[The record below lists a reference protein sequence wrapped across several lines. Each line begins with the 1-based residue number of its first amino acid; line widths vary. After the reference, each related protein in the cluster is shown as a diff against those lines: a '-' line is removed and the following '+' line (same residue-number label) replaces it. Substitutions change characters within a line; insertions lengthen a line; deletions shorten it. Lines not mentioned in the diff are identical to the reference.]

1 MTKKMVSQLSVLAA
15 SLMLAA
21 CGGGNNAQSTAPA
34 SGETAKTAPASSSG
48 SKTLVYCSEGSPSGF
63 DPAQWTD
70 GTSFDASAY
79 PIYNGLVQ
87 FPRNGTEIQPALA
100 EKWDISEDNKTY
112 TFHLRKGVKFHSNES
127 FTPSREFNA
136 DDVVFTFKRLS
147 DPNFAFNKAYPT
159 EFPYA
164 VDMGLPDNIANV
176 EKVDDYTVKITLKEV
191 DAPFLQN
198 IAMPFAYIGSAEY
211 ADKLEKAGK
220 AADYNTQ
227 PIGTGPFKF
236 VSYNKDSQIRY
247 AKHADYWNVNDVHID
262 NLVFAITKDSAVRAQ
277 KVAAGECHVSAYPKT
292 AEVEAAKKAG
302 KINIIEQSGFN
313 LGYVGY
319 NVEKAPFKDLKVRQ
333 ALDMAINR
341 DAIINAVYQ
350 GAGKAATNP
359 MPPTQ
364 WSYNDTL
371 KNAPYDVEKA
381 KSLLAEAGIKEGT
394 EIELWAMPVQ
404 RPYNPNAKLMSEMIQ
419 ADWAKIGL
427 KTKIVSYEWGEYL
440 KRLKNGE
447 GGAYLMGWTGDNGDP
462 DNWLGNLLTCKA
474 KGSNYSR
481 FCHAEF
487 DKLVNDARVL
497 TDKAQREDKYKQAQ
511 VIFKEQLP
519 WTTMAHSVV
528 TVFTAK
534 NVQGFEISPF
544 GNMRFDGVKVE

>member
-1 MTKKMVSQLSVLAA
+1 MKKMATQFSILAT
-15 SLMLAA
+15 SLLLAA
-21 CGGGNNAQSTAPA
+21 CGGGNNQAAAPQASGEAAKSTAPA
-34 SGETAKTAPASSSG
+34 ASSG

-87 FPRNGTEIQPALA
+87 FSRGGTDVQPALA
-100 EKWDISEDNKTY
+100 EKWDISEDGKSY
-112 TFHLRKGVKFHSNES
+112 TFHLRKGVKFHSNDA
-127 FTPSREFNA
+127 FKPTREFNA
-136 DDVVFTFKRLS
+136 DDVVFTFKRLT
-147 DPNFAFNKAYPT
+147 DPNFAFNKAYPA

-164 VDMGLPDNIANV
+164 VDMGLPDNVASV

-211 ADKLEKAGK
+211 ADTLEKAGK
-220 AADYNTQ
+220 GSDYNIN

-247 AKHADYWNVNDVHID
+247 AKHADYWNVSDVHID
-262 NLVFAITKDSAVRAQ
+262 NLVYAITKDSAVRAQ

-292 AEVEAAKKAG
+292 AEVEAAKKGG
-302 KINIIEQSGFN
+302 KVAIIEKPGFN

-319 NVEKAPFKDLKVRQ
+319 NTQKAPFDNLKVRQ

-350 GAGKAATNP
+350 GAGTAATNP

-381 KSLLAEAGIKEGT
+381 KALLAEAGIKEGT

-419 ADWAKIGL
+419 ADWAKVGL

-447 GGAYLMGWTGDNGDP
+447 AGSFLIGWTGDNGDP
-462 DNWLGNLLTCKA
+462 DNWLGTLLSCKA
-474 KGSNYSR
+474 TGSNYSR
-481 FCHAEF
+481 FCHDEF
-487 DKLVNDARVL
+487 DKLVTDARVI
-497 TDKAQREDKYKQAQ
+497 TDKAQREEKYKQAQ

-528 TVFTAK
+528 TVFTAP
-534 NVQGFEISPF
+534 NVKGFEISPF